1 MACSYRFRGKKLL
14 NNMLAPAH
22 LGNPESATAGG
33 LSILGLLIVTK
44 RNESPK
50 GGPQGKNMW
59 SYAPL
64 DE

>member
-1 MACSYRFRGKKLL
+1 
-14 NNMLAPAH
+14 MLAPAH

-33 LSILGLLIVTK
+33 FSMLGLLIVTK

-50 GGPQGKNMW
+50 GWPQGRNMW